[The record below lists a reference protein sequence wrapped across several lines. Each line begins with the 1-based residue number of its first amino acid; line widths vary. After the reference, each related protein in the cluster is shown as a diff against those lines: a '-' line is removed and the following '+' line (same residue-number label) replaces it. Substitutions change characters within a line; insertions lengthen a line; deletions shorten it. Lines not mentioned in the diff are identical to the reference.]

1 MKISYAILTHNE
13 GKCIERLIDTI
24 LQYKEPEDEIVVVD
38 DYSNDS
44 ETVSILTEYSSTNKI
59 QLHFRQLE
67 GDFSAQKN
75 HLMTKCSGDFI
86 FNIDADELPKPELLV
101 NLKAIIVANPEV
113 DVYAI
118 PRENTVVGITSE
130 HIAKWKW
137 RVNEKGF
144 INFLDNQLR
153 LIKNNVG
160 IEWQNKVHEVPT
172 RFRNISILPDE
183 FALIHHKDISKQEQQ
198 NNFYDT
204 V

>member
-24 LQYKEPEDEIVVVD
+24 LQYKDPEDEIVVLD
-38 DYSNDS
+38 DYSNDR
-44 ETVSILTEYSSTNKI
+44 ETVSILTEYNRANKI
-59 QLHFRQLE
+59 QLHFKNLD
-67 GDFSAQKN
+67 GNFSEQKN
-75 HLMTKCSGDFI
+75 DLMNKCSGDFI

-101 NLKAIIVANPEV
+101 NLKAILVANPEV

-118 PRENTVVGITSE
+118 PRENTVEGITPE

-137 RVNEKGF
+137 RVNEQGF
-144 INFLDNQLR
+144 INFPDNQLR

-183 FALIHHKDISKQEQQ
+183 FALIHYKEITKQEQQ

-204 V
+204 I

>member
-24 LQYKEPEDEIVVVD
+24 LQYKDPEDEIVVLD
-38 DYSNDS
+38 DYSNDR
-44 ETVSILTEYSSTNKI
+44 ETVSILTEYNRANKI
-59 QLHFRQLE
+59 QLHFKNLD
-67 GDFSAQKN
+67 GNFSEQKN
-75 HLMTKCSGDFI
+75 HLMNKCSGDFI

-101 NLKAIIVANPEV
+101 NLKAILVANPEV

-118 PRENTVVGITSE
+118 PRENTVEGITPE

-137 RVNEKGF
+137 RVNEQGF
-144 INFLDNQLR
+144 INFPDNQLR

-172 RFRNISILPDE
+172 RFRKISILPDE
-183 FALIHHKDISKQEQQ
+183 FALIHHKEISKQEQQ
-198 NNFYDT
+198 NDFYDT
-204 V
+204 I